1 VALLALYK
9 ARLRALRVPEETIS
23 ERIGSSLQQW
33 GKPTAATYRFVEE
46 RLRSLAPPDG
56 GPPAGPG
63 TKWCFYMVGDN
74 PTSDMEG
81 VRRAN
86 IHHAQSSTEW
96 KGVLVRTGVYKEGDE
111 TNGATSSSTASS
123 RRSTGSSSRKAAR
136 SRHPPR
142 RREPESLRMHP
153 HPAPAPTDEKPP
165 GARDRPGHPPPS
177 YCCEG
182 HTGPLR

>member
-1 VALLALYK
+1 MNSCTHAAQVALLALYK

-111 TNGATSSSTASS
+111 TNGAHVVVDGIEQAVDWILEQEAALSG
-123 RRSTGSSSRKAAR
+123 GSSAAKR
-136 SRHPPR
+136 Q
-142 RREPESLRMHP
+142 
-153 HPAPAPTDEKPP
+153 KK
-165 GARDRPGHPPPS
+165 
-177 YCCEG
+177 
-182 HTGPLR
+182 